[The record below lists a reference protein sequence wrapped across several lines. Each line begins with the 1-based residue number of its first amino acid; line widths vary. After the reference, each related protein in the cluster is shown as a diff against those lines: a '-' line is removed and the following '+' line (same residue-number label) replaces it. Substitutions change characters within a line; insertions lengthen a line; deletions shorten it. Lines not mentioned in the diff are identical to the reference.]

1 MVSETNWDL
10 FWRYERLH
18 RRHEP
23 VDFRRWKRASQRAL
37 RELFGGDDVRVLDAT
52 AGLGDHTVNLAELGF
67 RTEACDASREA
78 REATQEALVQ
88 AGLHGDVR
96 IFDARWEELGRT
108 HPSRYD
114 LVFQDAIHWIEDED
128 AMHRALVGLR
138 GALVPG
144 GSLVF
149 FFADA
154 RKPEP
159 GAGLRILEWDRAHA
173 KSSEL
178 VWAHPLSEGRHVT
191 HVRVTTSGED
201 CLDEHLLYIA
211 CDPQSGSHLES
222 TMMRRIYRWDW
233 HAMTRALARAGFGHV
248 TSHRVVNDKGHP
260 FALNLAENPGTSG
273 R

>member
-37 RELFGGDDVRVLDAT
+37 RELFDGADVRVLDAT
-52 AGLGDHTVNLAELGF
+52 AGLGDHTINLAELGF

-78 REATQEALVQ
+78 REATREALVQ
-88 AGLHGDVR
+88 AGLHHDVP

-114 LVFQDAIHWIEDED
+114 LVFQDAIHWIEDEE

-159 GAGLRILEWDRAHA
+159 GSGLRILEWDREHI
-173 KSSEL
+173 KPHEL
-178 VWAHPLSEGRHVT
+178 VWDHPVDEGGHVM
-191 HVRVTTSGED
+191 HVRVTTPGIE
-201 CLDEHLLYIA
+201 CLDEHLLYVRR
-211 CDPQSGSHLES
+211 DLQSGTRLES
-222 TMMRRIYRWDW
+222 TIMRRIYRWDW
-233 HAMTRALARAGFGHV
+233 HAMSRALARAGFGELK
-248 TSHRVVNDKGHP
+248 SLRVVNDKGHP
-260 FALNLAENPGTSG
+260 FALNLAENPRTV